1 MCICMLIHH
10 CLQRIRTMLSHKCP
24 RTQKHTRSPSHFALF
39 HFKPHAVLGLILLAC
54 YLRVC
59 ESVSV
64 KGGEGEGAR
73 EREARREGGREH
85 RSDELILKTIQI
97 SQVSVSVCHTT
108 GCMWAPSHGTQST
121 CAKWTCAYRARQQ

>member
-10 CLQRIRTMLSHKCP
+10 CLQRIRTMLSHTCP

-39 HFKPHAVLGLILLAC
+39 HLKPHAVLGLILLAC

-64 KGGEGEGAR
+64 KGGEGGGR
-73 EREARREGGREH
+73 ERGRQGGREGG
-85 RSDELILKTIQI
+85 
-97 SQVSVSVCHTT
+97 
-108 GCMWAPSHGTQST
+108 ST
-121 CAKWTCAYRARQQ
+121 VAMNSS